1 MSVTPKNGEGGERE
15 KEREEKERRRGKE
28 ENMIRNENDRRLQ
41 RRTRAYESQ
50 FGKMRAEL
58 SARPLKPPIQIGMI
72 AFVTYMDA
80 IEDWF

>member
-28 ENMIRNENDRRLQ
+28 ETMIRNEKVSRDRRLQ
-41 RRTRAYESQ
+41 GRTRAYESQ

-58 SARPLKPPIQIGMI
+58 SARPCSP
-72 AFVTYMDA
+72 
-80 IEDWF
+80 